1 MGGHEDLQQYESK
14 TSFILQD
21 EEEAKVFNVTLE
33 SVLAGHQEAVSSIKW
48 AMRSEE
54 SKEART
60 LQDFCFL
67 SSSFDF
73 TVCVWKPEADTGV
86 WSVESTLGAMQGN
99 KHAYF
104 GALFLEDDREILAHT
119 FNGAMHQW
127 KKSADGKWVPQL
139 TVKGHFGEVT
149 DLDWD

>member
-1 MGGHEDLQQYESK
+1 ME
-14 TSFILQD
+14 T
-21 EEEAKVFNVTLE
+21 KVYNITLE
-33 SVLAGHQEAVSSIKW
+33 SVLAQHQDSVSSIKW
-48 AMRSEE
+48 GLRKNDIEG
-54 SKEART
+54 SKS
-60 LQDFCFL
+60 LNDYCLL

-104 GALFLEDDREILAHT
+104 GALFLSDDQEILAYT

-127 KKSADGKWVPQL
+127 KRASADGGGFW
-139 TVKGHFGEVT
+139 
-149 DLDWD
+149 